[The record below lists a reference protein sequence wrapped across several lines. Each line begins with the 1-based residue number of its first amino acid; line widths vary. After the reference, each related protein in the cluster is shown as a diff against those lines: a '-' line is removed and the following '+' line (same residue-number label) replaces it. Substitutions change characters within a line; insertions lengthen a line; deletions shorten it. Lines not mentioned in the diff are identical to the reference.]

1 MSKLIF
7 IYLLS
12 LIILNT
18 QSTPCTQ
25 IEPQQETEA
34 KVKNPKRQLS
44 TLNSTKY
51 QTVFLF
57 FKLFFSKNLN
67 LNCPF
72 LYK

>member
-44 TLNSTKY
+44 
-51 QTVFLF
+51 
-57 FKLFFSKNLN
+57 KL
-67 LNCPF
+67 
-72 LYK
+72 